1 MRIRSK
7 SESGLAHVVLLI
19 LIMVVIAAI
28 IFVGLRVVSNQNTG
42 ETTGS
47 VPAPVA
53 SSNTTVPGTIK
64 NNADLSAA
72 QASLNQTNIDG
83 DLNPDSLNAD
93 LNSVL

>member
-19 LIMVVIAAI
+19 LIMAVVAAI

-47 VPAPVA
+47 VPVA
-53 SSNTTVPGTIK
+53 SSTNTTVPSTIK